1 MRIIIA
7 TCAGLV
13 ALSTISAQATPLPLS
28 KAVPTQ
34 LTISP
39 IVPAANGC
47 GYGYRRTRWQ
57 DHWGHWHWG
66 RCAPKSWGSLP
77 RHQFTH

>member
-13 ALSTISAQATPLPLS
+13 ALSSISAQATPLPLS

-34 LTISP
+34 FTISP

-47 GYGYRRTRWQ
+47 GYGYRRTHWQ
-57 DHWGHWHWG
+57 DQWG
-66 RCAPKSWGSLP
+66 R
-77 RHQFTH
+77 

>member
-39 IVPAANGC
+39 IASKKNSVLCDG
-47 GYGYRRTRWQ
+47 
-57 DHWGHWHWG
+57 
-66 RCAPKSWGSLP
+66 
-77 RHQFTH
+77 